1 MVTLA
6 GLKEGCVPDEMPS
19 RPRDRRAEVWEGLR

>member
-6 GLKEGCVPDEMPS
+6 GLKEGCVPDDMPS
-19 RPRDRRAEVWEGLR
+19 RPRDRLAHVVAGLR